1 MAPNNRSMEEFIHYY
16 VLFKNHTDA
25 TAMYRSLKKKQ
36 MYAQI
41 SPTPRELSV
50 CCGVSLLV
58 HGEDVD
64 QIKEIASSENLS
76 YLSISGLN
84 NTFDNSRHKYG

>member
-1 MAPNNRSMEEFIHYY
+1 MSDFLHYY
-16 VLFKNHTDA
+16 VLFQNHTDA
-25 TAMYRSLKKKQ
+25 TAMYRSLKSKD

-50 CCGVSLLV
+50 CCGVSHLV
-58 HGEDVD
+58 KGEDVER
-64 QIKEIASSENLS
+64 IKEIAEEEGLS

-84 NTFDNSRHKYG
+84 NEFDNTRHKYG

>member
-1 MAPNNRSMEEFIHYY
+1 MEEYLHYY

-25 TAMYRSLKKKQ
+25 TAMYRSLKSKDI
-36 MYAQI
+36 YAQI

-58 HGEDVD
+58 HGEDVTT
-64 QIKEIASSENLS
+64 IEKIAEAEQLA
-76 YLSISGLN
+76 YLKISGLN
-84 NTFDNSRHKYG
+84 NTFDNTRHRYG